1 MTLTSAPNIFQ
12 FDQKHIKNYFLYS
25 MLKKALEKK
34 KNLYIADNF
43 ICNIK
48 YHGNKEMKKV
58 FQK

>member
-1 MTLTSAPNIFQ
+1 
-12 FDQKHIKNYFLYS
+12 